1 MSLADTLLQCVQA
14 QSALLDE
21 FIRALETESAS
32 LLDEPSNL
40 TLAELTLRKNDYAE
54 RLRLLDRDRV
64 RLLGELGQADD
75 AAGIDAVC
83 AVHPEL
89 RTAFD
94 ALFERVGRASRL
106 NRDNGQVLRTFME
119 HNQRALDTLHSL
131 INQDLYDARGRLR
144 RP

>member
-21 FIRALETESAS
+21 FIQALEAESAS

-54 RLRLLDRDRV
+54 RLSLLDRDRV

-94 ALFERVGRASRL
+94 ALYERVGRASRL

-131 INQDLYDARGRLR
+131 ISQDLYDARGRLR